1 MKIVGMSSLGQS
13 RIIYNQT
20 GIKEAFI
27 DKRGSVNFVEWSAIE
42 GGGANTL

>member
-1 MKIVGMSSLGQS
+1 MKIIGMSSLGQS

-27 DKRGSVNFVEWSAIE
+27 DKRGSVKFVEWSAVE
-42 GGGANTL
+42 GDGANTP